1 MESDRKTFQHINKIT
16 MSTTLTTKQFFSQ
29 DRVKKKFEELLGKRA
44 AQFTTS
50 VLQVVSSNTLL
61 QKATP
66 ESIYNAA
73 AMAATL
79 DLPIN
84 QNLGFAWIVPYR
96 GAAAFQ
102 MGWRGFVQL
111 AQRTGQYLRINV
123 TEVYSNQFK
132 GYNQLTEELDANLN
146 IDGTGDIV
154 GYVAY
159 FKMLNGFEK
168 TVYWSKA
175 KVNSHALKYSQA
187 YKSGNGITPWKDPD
201 QFHEM
206 AKKTVLKN
214 TLSKWGFLSIELQ
227 QATITDQAAIKDVDT
242 LEVEYLDNAPEE
254 VNEEEE
260 RIKALLNDCKT
271 VDEVNKIQEQAG
283 KDFPT
288 DLFDSRKEELKK

>member
-1 MESDRKTFQHINKIT
+1 
-16 MSTTLTTKQFFSQ
+16 MSTALTTKQFFAQ
-29 DRVKKKFEELLGKRA
+29 DGVKKKFEELLGKRA

-84 QNLGFAWIVPYR
+84 QNLGFAWIVPYK

-123 TEVYSNQFK
+123 TEVYKNQFK
-132 GYNQLTEELDANLN
+132 GYNQLTEELDADFNM
-146 IDGTGDIV
+146 DGSGEIV

-175 KVNSHALKYSQA
+175 KVNAHAMKYSQA
-187 YKSGNGITPWKDPD
+187 YKSGNGVTPWKDPD

-227 QATITDQAAIKDVDT
+227 QATITDQASIKDVDT
-242 LEVEYLDNAPEE
+242 LEVEYLDNTPEE

-260 RIKALLNDCKT
+260 RVKALLSDCKT
-271 VDEVNKIQEQAG
+271 VEEVDKIQEQAG
-283 KDFPT
+283 KDFPA
-288 DLFDSRKEELKK
+288 DLFNNRKEELKH

>member
-1 MESDRKTFQHINKIT
+1 
-16 MSTTLTTKQFFSQ
+16 MSTALTTKQFFAQ
-29 DRVKKKFEELLGKRA
+29 DGVKKKFEELLGKRA

-50 VLQVVSSNTLL
+50 VLQVVSSNNLL

-84 QNLGFAWIVPYR
+84 QNLGFAWIVPYK

-123 TEVYSNQFK
+123 TEVYKNQFK
-132 GYNQLTEELDANLN
+132 SYNQLTEELDADFGV
-146 IDGTGDIV
+146 DGIGEIV

-168 TVYWSKA
+168 TVYWSKT
-175 KVNSHALKYSQA
+175 KVNAHAMKYSQA
-187 YKSGNGITPWKDPD
+187 YKSGTGITPWKDPD

-227 QATITDQAAIKDVDT
+227 QATITDQASIKDVDT
-242 LEVEYLDNAPEE
+242 LEVEYLDNTPEE

-260 RIKALLNDCKT
+260 RIKVLLSDCKT

-283 KDFPT
+283 KDFPS

>member
-1 MESDRKTFQHINKIT
+1 
-16 MSTTLTTKQFFSQ
+16 MSTALTTKQFFAQ
-29 DRVKKKFEELLGKRA
+29 DGVKKKFEELLGKRA

-50 VLQVVSSNTLL
+50 VLQVVSSNNLL

-84 QNLGFAWIVPYR
+84 QNLGFAWIVPYK

-123 TEVYSNQFK
+123 TEVYKNQFK
-132 GYNQLTEELDANLN
+132 SYNQLTEELDADFGV
-146 IDGTGDIV
+146 DGIGEIV

-168 TVYWSKA
+168 TVYWSKT
-175 KVNSHALKYSQA
+175 KVNAHAMKYSQA
-187 YKSGNGITPWKDPD
+187 YKSGTGITPWKDPD

-227 QATITDQAAIKDVDT
+227 QATITDQASIKDVDT
-242 LEVEYLDNAPEE
+242 LEVEYLDNTPED

-260 RIKALLNDCKT
+260 RIKALLSDCKT

-283 KDFPT
+283 KDFPS